1 MVSVLFV
8 CLGNICRSPAGEA
21 VFKDI
26 VAKKAGTKAA
36 SFFIDSCGTGG
47 GNTNWY
53 SVNGWSYHEGDRADS
68 RMTKEA
74 TKRGYNMTSRSRPLK
89 QQDIDT
95 FDYIICMDENNKD
108 AVLEA
113 AEAWGGVSCRNLA
126 TRKISMMTDYC
137 STFED
142 ETRVPDP
149 WYEGGFDHV
158 LDLLEDACNGLY
170 NHIVA
175 SKMA

>member
-1 MVSVLFV
+1 MT
-8 CLGNICRSPAGEA
+8 R
-21 VFKDI
+21 
-26 VAKKAGTKAA
+26 VA
-36 SFFIDSCGTGG
+36 
-47 GNTNWY
+47 N
-53 SVNGWSYHEGDRADS
+53 
-68 RMTKEA
+68 
-74 TKRGYNMTSRSRPLK
+74 KRGYSMTSRSRPLK
-89 QQDIDT
+89 QQDLDT
-95 FDYIICMDENNKD
+95 FDYIICMDDNNKA

-113 AEAWGGVSCRNLA
+113 AEAWGGGPCRNLA

-158 LDLLEDACNGLY
+158 LDLLEDACDGLY
-170 NHIVA
+170 HHIVA

>member
-26 VAKKAGTKAA
+26 VAKKAGTNAA
-36 SFFIDSCGTGG
+36 LFLIDSCGTGG
-47 GNTNWY
+47 GNANWY
-53 SVNGWSYHEGDRADS
+53 SVGGWSYHEGDRPDS
-68 RMTKEA
+68 RMTKEVH
-74 TKRGYNMTSRSRPLK
+74 KRGYSMTSRSRPLK

-95 FDYIICMDENNKD
+95 FDYIICMDNNNKA

-113 AEAWGGVSCRNLA
+113 AESLGW
-126 TRKISMMTDYC
+126 C
-137 STFED
+137 SN

-158 LDLLEDACNGLY
+158 LDLLEDACDGLY

-175 SKMA
+175 RKMA